1 MSKHLTYD
9 DRLEIER
16 YLKLDY
22 SLSAISKDL
31 RRHKS
36 TISREILLRSTAV
49 NNGCYGRSYNACIH
63 RYDCDLSNLC
73 NKKVCKIRSKNKY
86 NKNKL

>member
-31 RRHKS
+31 HRHKS
-36 TISREILLRSTAV
+36 TISREILLDLLLLIMDAMAV
-49 NNGCYGRSYNACIH
+49 VTMHVFIGTI
-63 RYDCDLSNLC
+63 
-73 NKKVCKIRSKNKY
+73 VI
-86 NKNKL
+86 